1 MLFKNISILDG
12 FGEIKHNQ
20 YVAIDGDKIR
30 YIGSEQPE
38 GHHNFVYDGK
48 DKLLLPGFYNAH
60 AHSPMTLMRGY
71 GENLKLSDWLE
82 KRIFPFEAK
91 LYHEAVYYASMLSF
105 AESVRYGIVST
116 TDMYDYCEDIIN
128 AATDAKV
135 KVNMGRALTAFSEVD
150 LEDMAGFKEA
160 KYIYENYHNA
170 QNGRIKV
177 EMSIHAEYTSNPK
190 LIKEM
195 ADYARSINSGMH
207 VHVSETKSEHEE
219 CMERRDG
226 KTPIEYFDSLGLLDT
241 RTTAAHCVWVTEN
254 DMDIMAERG
263 VTVASCPVSNL
274 KLASGICNV
283 PKLREKG
290 VKVAIGTDSVAS
302 NNNLNFIEEMKFF
315 ALLNKERQSDPTL
328 VTPIETI
335 DSATS
340 IGALSQGRT
349 DCGRISE
356 GYKADLVI
364 MDTSGPQWH
373 PVHDQINNLIYA
385 SSGSDVVMTIV
396 DGEIV
401 YNNGE
406 YPTIDI
412 EKVIYETDKAK
423 TKILKEL

>member
-12 FGEIKHNQ
+12 YGEIKHSQ
-20 YVAIDGDKIR
+20 YVTVDGDTIR
-30 YIGSEQPE
+30 YIGDMEPE
-38 GHHNFVYDGK
+38 GHHDYVYDGK

-71 GENLKLSDWLE
+71 GENLNLSDWLE

-91 LYHEAVYYASMLSF
+91 LYSEAVYYASLLSF
-105 AESVRYGIVST
+105 AESARYGIVST

-135 KVNMGRALTAFSEVD
+135 KLNMGRALTAFTEVN
-150 LEDMAGFKEA
+150 LEDMDGFKEA
-160 KYIYENYHNA
+160 KYIFENYHNA

-177 EMSIHAEYTSNPK
+177 EMSLHAEYTSNPK
-190 LIKEM
+190 LVREL

-207 VHVSETKSEHEE
+207 VHVSETESEHEE
-219 CMERRDG
+219 CMARRDG

-254 DMDIMAERG
+254 DMDIMAKRG

-283 PKLREKG
+283 PLLKKKG
-290 VKVAIGTDSVAS
+290 VKVALGTDSVAS

-315 ALLNKERQSDPTL
+315 ALLNKERRNDPTL

-340 IGALSQGRT
+340 VGALSQGRP

-356 GYKADLVI
+356 GYKADLIVL
-364 MDTSGPQWH
+364 DTSGPQWH

-385 SSGSDVVMTIV
+385 SSGSDVVLTMV
-396 DGEIV
+396 DGQII
-401 YNNGE
+401 YDNGE
-406 YPTIDI
+406 YKTIDI

-423 TKILKEL
+423 TRILKEL